1 MRTSLYLAA
10 VVLLNTLATSSHGQ
24 HWPQFRGAQGNGV
37 AETGSLP
44 AEWNA
49 DRHVAWK
56 TAVPGVG
63 WSQPV
68 VWGERIFLTTAIT
81 ANPKKPNP
89 KDMSPGGAFGGLSF
103 LLGPSGRPPNRD
115 YQWKVLCLDAGSG
128 EVVWDQTAREG
139 RPTIP
144 VHFNNTYAT
153 ETPATD
159 GERLIAYFG
168 MTGLYCYD
176 LAGKLLW
183 SKELGVFPTQFDW
196 GTASS
201 PIIFGEAVFVQCD
214 NDKASFLVAL
224 DKRTGDELWR
234 AKRDERSNW
243 STPYVWKNKQRTEL
257 VAAGGTKMRSYD
269 PASGE
274 LLWEMAASGRTA
286 TTPVGDDDLLYVDS
300 YDRLTGNRGVLA
312 AVRPGASGDISLPPN
327 AATSDSIAWSANL
340 TNTRVASPLLSG
352 GCLYL
357 LQEMAGIVR
366 CLDAKTGKE
375 HYRQRLP
382 GAAGFTASPWAS
394 GNKVFCLDQDGQTFV
409 LAAGPEF
416 KLLATNVL
424 GPDMFWSSPAA
435 VDRALFLR
443 GMDHLY
449 CIRQETPDGGPKK

>member
-1 MRTSLYLAA
+1 MRIRLHLAA
-10 VVLLNTLATSSHGQ
+10 VGLMSALASSSDAQ
-24 HWPQFRGAQGNGV
+24 QWPQFRGEQANGV
-37 AETGSLP
+37 AGSANLP
-44 AEWNA
+44 TEWNA
-49 DRHVAWK
+49 EKHVAWK
-56 TAVPGVG
+56 APLPGVG
-63 WSQPV
+63 WSQPI
-68 VWGERIFLTTAIT
+68 VWGDKIFVTTAAT
-81 ANPKKPNP
+81 ANQKKPNP
-89 KDMSPGGAFGGLSF
+89 KDMSPGGAFGGLS
-103 LLGPSGRPPNRD
+103 LLFGSGGRPPNVQ
-115 YQWKVLCLDAGSG
+115 YQWKVICLDAATG
-128 EVVWDQTAREG
+128 ETVWEQTAREG
-139 RPTIP
+139 RPTIRI
-144 VHFNNTYAT
+144 HANNSYAT

-201 PIIFGEAVFVQCD
+201 PIIFEGAVFVQCD
-214 NDKASFLVAL
+214 NDKSSFLVAL

-234 AKRDERSNW
+234 AERDEKSNW

-269 PASGE
+269 PANGK
-274 LLWEMAASGRTA
+274 LLWEIAGSGRTA
-286 TTPVGDDDLLYVDS
+286 TTPVGDDELLYVDS

-312 AVRPGASGDISLPPN
+312 AIRPGAAGDISLPPN
-327 AATSDSIAWSANL
+327 ETTSDKIAWSVNL
-340 TNTRVASPLLSG
+340 TNTRVASPLLAG

-382 GAAGFTASPWAS
+382 NAAGFTASPWAS
-394 GNKVFCLDQDGQTFV
+394 GDKVFCLDQDGQTFV

-416 KLLATNVL
+416 KLLATNNL
-424 GPDMFWSSPAA
+424 GPEMFWSSPAA
-435 VDRALFLR
+435 SANALYLR
-443 GMDHLY
+443 GMDNLY
-449 CIRQETPDGGPKK
+449 CVRQETPPDEAKK